1 MRDWRGP
8 GTCNEMEAVP
18 PAGAYPTFTVLTVTH
33 LKSYTNMC
41 RLNYQSLLLPKIIL
55 LLNSAGVDD
64 SADHRRSCPF
74 EAALHHWH
82 QFQLLLTTDEIQEQ
96 AFELLLD
103 STQQKSWRVL
113 NDWWHGRYYINER
126 PSRDNDSLVRLLKSS
141 EVLQEEATRD
151 SDVTY
156 DDSLLYLFVVEL
168 VWCQRLQTGKSVSQ
182 INVKCSDHQHEKRI
196 VNEITRARSRALR
209 FSAWQMIGHASFLEV
224 SAKQGGSDRNP
235 RVPGNVARQPPPPWM
250 SSTLEACRWLHEKP
264 RSCLRRPFY
273 LWDRHSR
280 MTVETSSLGADLPSY
295 YCISHTWGRWR
306 QTTMEIPGVNWMV
319 PQNAMV
325 RVSSLPE
332 VFAGLEWPVRY
343 VWFDLFCIPQ
353 QGGPQQ
359 AEEIGKQA
367 DIFQQ
372 AENMVIWLSDAL
384 GFQDL
389 ERVVTWSGLLF
400 LHRMNKT
407 DASLNMLT
415 EFTDT
420 LINAE
425 SITYDTEGTYGNVFR
440 RKPQVKLTTFGD
452 RWAGHADGDL
462 GPMWFSSLWT
472 LQEAYLCPGAW
483 LADSNWELLSIGN
496 RMLIT
501 LDNLSS
507 LVDGPAGNI
516 HFSESIQKPSN
527 VRGFKRTMMK
537 WQLADLHVQ
546 NPGFLLRAAES
557 RVATGPRV
565 EAIMSALG
573 CTSWFDRYR
582 SDFIDVSHMLSWT
595 PELVLGM
602 YPVNFLR
609 EAHLKLGGAFWFH
622 RLGLPETARDL
633 ENEVPL
639 GTLLPLSTSPRA
651 WQFQPKGGD
660 LLEDLSGGSLTE
672 DWEIQLDG
680 TVIITGAFFASEAN
694 SGLEKGGLFTVTSA
708 EVGGDHKFESFQSWL
723 DEEYLTPFR
732 VAVAVAYDLDSC
744 YGVILEGKPSQKR
757 NGAPIFVRTGSFQ
770 TGIDWYWQFAASKTA
785 VNWLVL

>member
-1 MRDWRGP
+1 
-8 GTCNEMEAVP
+8 
-18 PAGAYPTFTVLTVTH
+18 
-33 LKSYTNMC
+33 MC
-41 RLNYQSLLLPKIIL
+41 RLDYQSFLLPKIIV
-55 LLNSAGVDD
+55 LLNSAGDHA
-64 SADHRRSCPF
+64 STDHRRSCPF
-74 EAALHHWH
+74 EAALYLWRR
-82 QFQLLLTTDEIQEQ
+82 FQLLLTTDESQEQ
-96 AFELLLD
+96 AFGALLD
-103 STQQKSWRVL
+103 SNQQKSLRVL
-113 NDWWHGRYYINER
+113 NDWWHGRYYTNER
-126 PSRDNDSLVRLLKSS
+126 PSRDNDTLVRLLKSS
-141 EVLQEEATRD
+141 EVLQEEATGD

-156 DDSLLYLFVVEL
+156 DSSLLYLFVVEL
-168 VWCQRLQTGKSVSQ
+168 VWCQRLQSGKAVSQ

-196 VNEITRARSRALR
+196 VNEIIRARSRALR

-224 SAKQGGSDRNP
+224 TAKQEGSDGNP
-235 RVPGNVARQPPPPWM
+235 GVPENVARQPPPPWM
-250 SSTLEACRWLHEKP
+250 STTLEACRWLHEKP
-264 RSCLRRPFY
+264 RACLGRPFY
-273 LWDRHSR
+273 LWDRHAR

-295 YCISHTWGRWR
+295 YCISHTWGRWY
-306 QTTMEIPGVNWMV
+306 QTNMEIPGVNWMV
-319 PQNAMV
+319 PQNAMFS
-325 RVSSLPE
+325 VSSLPE
-332 VFAGLEWPVRY
+332 VFAGLDWPVRY
-343 VWFDLFCIPQ
+343 IWFDLFCIPQ
-353 QGGPQQ
+353 QGGLQQ

-372 AENMVIWLSDAL
+372 AENMVIWLNDAL
-384 GFQDL
+384 GFQNL
-389 ERVVTWSGLLF
+389 ERVVIWSGLLF

-407 DASLNMLT
+407 DASLNMFT

-425 SITYDTEGTYGNVFR
+425 GLTCVTDDNVFR
-440 RKPQVKLTTFGD
+440 RKPQVELTTFGD

-483 LADSNWELLSIGN
+483 LADSNWKLLSIGN

-507 LVDGPAGNI
+507 LVAGPAGTI
-516 HFSESIQKPSN
+516 HFSESIQKPMN
-527 VRGFKRTMMK
+527 VQDLKRTMMK
-537 WQLADLHVQ
+537 WQLADLHIQ

-573 CTSWFDRYR
+573 CTSWFDRYL
-582 SDFIDVSHMLSWT
+582 SHSVDMSPMSSST

-602 YPVNFLR
+602 YPVDFLR

-622 RLGLPETARDL
+622 RLGLPETAREL
-633 ENEVPL
+633 ENEEPI
-639 GTLLPLSTSPRA
+639 GSLLPLSTSPRA
-651 WQFQPKGGD
+651 WQFQPEGRD

-672 DWEIQLDG
+672 DWKIQLDG
-680 TVIITGAFFASEAN
+680 TVIVTGAFLASEAN
-694 SGLEKGGLFTVTSA
+694 SGPEKGGLFKVTSA

-723 DEEYLTPFR
+723 DGEYLAPFR

-757 NGAPIFVRTGSFQ
+757 NGAPIFIRTGSFQ

-785 VNWLVL
+785 VHWLVL